1 MTGAPP
7 RLADLALHIAGGNVL
22 LTADA
27 CRLLAR
33 CLDRLEVHERRAAA
47 GGARLGPV
55 AGHLRSVLAEA
66 GRQAFT
72 SLDGHADV
80 RNEDPGSLWHQSE
93 DPGSWVAGDADEMG
107 SADAARILGCSTRHV
122 RRLADEGR
130 LSRTRRV
137 GRALL
142 ISATSVE
149 ELRLERARKRDPHA

>member
-22 LTADA
+22 LTAEA

-47 GGARLGPV
+47 GGARLGP
-55 AGHLRSVLAEA
+55 ATSQLRAVLADA
-66 GRQAFT
+66 GRQAVT
-72 SLDGHADV
+72 SLEGHADV
-80 RNEDPGSLWHQSE
+80 RHPDPWAALDQSE
-93 DPGSWVAGDADEMG
+93 DPGGWVAGDADEMG
-107 SADAARILGCSTRHV
+107 SAEAARILGCSTRHV

-130 LSRTRRV
+130 LNPTRRV

-142 ISATSVE
+142 ISTTSVE
-149 ELRLERARKRDPHA
+149 ELRLERTRKRDPHA